1 MTTGTR
7 PGRIHESREQ
17 FFDARPGEGA
27 MPAEGKTTGARGEP
41 PADFFMAV
49 DAAMFGSGSLYRV
62 YPEADALVFLRVG
75 MFFGPLGVEVGR
87 KGRSGHWLAS
97 AADTAKPV
105 LSGAAVVFLVI
116 LIILLRIV
124 IRGGAPVGEALDF
137 LLLVVLAIGLPFF
150 LATLWFIRGSLKRAA
165 ALDAMSAEERRAE
178 PERDHRNR
186 VLTAGD
192 IAEASLDKAAG
203 GWGTDKLVPAKL
215 TLNLRPKGKFKLRLQ
230 NRRDVKA
237 AARAV
242 KRLIGTKHV
251 AVSIPL
257 KGNE

>member
-1 MTTGTR
+1 GAQ
-7 PGRIHESREQ
+7 GGGGG
-17 FFDARPGEGA
+17 AEGA
-27 MPAEGKTTGARGEP
+27 
-41 PADFFMAV
+41 
-49 DAAMFGSGSLYRV
+49 
-62 YPEADALVFLRVG
+62 
-75 MFFGPLGVEVGR
+75 
-87 KGRSGHWLAS
+87 
-97 AADTAKPV
+97 
-105 LSGAAVVFLVI
+105 
-116 LIILLRIV
+116 
-124 IRGGAPVGEALDF
+124 GG
-137 LLLVVLAIGLPFF
+137 
-150 LATLWFIRGSLKRAA
+150 RAA
-165 ALDAMSAEERRAE
+165 ERGR
-178 PERDHRNR
+178 RNR